1 MYSAQRSMGRLAS
14 RRNVPLPRNEKAKR
28 MHRNARFTKQ
38 TWFSLV
44 FIFGMAAYLNL
55 SRRSYFGLLFGNAP
69 LGKQGI
75 EPYYVFFLL
84 ASFVLA
90 LLSLLFPRA
99 VEKRIFAKDGIAVGI
114 FAMAVLGIAALRFF
128 AMASP
133 AVCLL
138 GVFAFSGGTVF
149 ATVSWAVVA
158 ASANLNGKQKGIL
171 LALSFL
177 VSALFS
183 LGSSFP
189 FVSENLYMFACPIL
203 TFSSLLLL
211 FFRGNSL
218 RVDCAVDCASSRWT
232 WLNGPSKANFVY
244 LSIVYLA
251 CSGMLGSNFTGSL
264 LSSITPVYIE
274 THLMLACFCLVLFAC
289 LAFLPN
295 RKEVVLVTEAIGI
308 LAFIAMFLF
317 SALLDTEWISLGVD
331 LIASSRLCFELLLWI
346 TLLHATTQAG
356 TSPVAAFAFFSLL
369 QTTSSFIINLVVPY
383 AIPFFGVY
391 AASVFYKV
399 LLALFFLLSLSFL
412 VLKVIL
418 LSRVKASSRKEGFAP
433 VKTVS
438 DFEEK
443 CDSLANAYGLSK
455 REHEIFGL
463 VAKGYSSRWISE
475 SLCISI
481 STVQTHTKSCYRK
494 MGVHSKQDIIEL
506 VNGQS

>member
-1 MYSAQRSMGRLAS
+1 M
-14 RRNVPLPRNEKAKR
+14 
-28 MHRNARFTKQ
+28 
-38 TWFSLV
+38 
-44 FIFGMAAYLNL
+44 
-55 SRRSYFGLLFGNAP
+55 
-69 LGKQGI
+69 
-75 EPYYVFFLL
+75 
-84 ASFVLA
+84 
-90 LLSLLFPRA
+90 
-99 VEKRIFAKDGIAVGI
+99 
-114 FAMAVLGIAALRFF
+114 
-128 AMASP
+128 
-133 AVCLL
+133 
-138 GVFAFSGGTVF
+138 
-149 ATVSWAVVA
+149 
-158 ASANLNGKQKGIL
+158 
-171 LALSFL
+171 
-177 VSALFS
+177 
-183 LGSSFP
+183 
-189 FVSENLYMFACPIL
+189 
-203 TFSSLLLL
+203 
-211 FFRGNSL
+211 
-218 RVDCAVDCASSRWT
+218 
-232 WLNGPSKANFVY
+232 
-244 LSIVYLA
+244 
-251 CSGMLGSNFTGSL
+251 
-264 LSSITPVYIE
+264 
-274 THLMLACFCLVLFAC
+274 
-289 LAFLPN
+289 
-295 RKEVVLVTEAIGI
+295 
-308 LAFIAMFLF
+308 
-317 SALLDTEWISLGVD
+317 
-331 LIASSRLCFELLLWI
+331 IASSRLCFELLLWI